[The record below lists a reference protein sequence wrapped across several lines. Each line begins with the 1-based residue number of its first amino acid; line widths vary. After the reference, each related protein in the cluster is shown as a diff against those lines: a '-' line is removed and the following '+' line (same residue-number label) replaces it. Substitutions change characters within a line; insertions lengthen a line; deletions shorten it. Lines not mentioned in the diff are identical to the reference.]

1 MNSSNFKV
9 EKPVLGYI
17 VITASLLAGMV
28 AATAFGQG
36 ETLSESQ
43 GKNQSG
49 TQRKTQR
56 KTQSEAEPSPLSKR
70 LVPHRRW
77 VLGVRADATDTGYLI
92 QRVESSSAASR
103 IGLESGDRIVAVNGQ
118 QIGFV
123 GNKHVQLSRTLQQ
136 MGGEN
141 GHVQLLIQN
150 RRNDRL
156 VSISTMLRA
165 PLQHLGH

>member
-1 MNSSNFKV
+1 MNGSNFKV

-36 ETLSESQ
+36 ETLSE
-43 GKNQSG
+43 N
-49 TQRKTQR
+49 QRKIQNQTDNPVMV
-56 KTQSEAEPSPLSKR
+56 EPSSLSKR

-77 VLGVRADATDTGYLI
+77 VLGVRADATDTGYLV
-92 QRVESSSAASR
+92 QKVESSSAASR
-103 IGLESGDRIVAVNGQ
+103 IGLESGDRIVAVDGQ

-123 GNKHVQLSRTLQQ
+123 GNKHVLLSRTLQQ
-136 MGGEN
+136 MGGES

-150 RRNDRL
+150 RRNNRL
-156 VSISTMLRA
+156 VSISAMLRA

>member
-17 VITASLLAGMV
+17 VITASLLAGMI

-43 GKNQSG
+43 GKNQS
-49 TQRKTQR
+49 
-56 KTQSEAEPSPLSKR
+56 EADNSVMVEPSPLSKR

-103 IGLESGDRIVAVNGQ
+103 IGLESGDRIVAVDGQ

>member
-1 MNSSNFKV
+1 MNGSNFKV

-43 GKNQSG
+43 GKNQS
-49 TQRKTQR
+49 
-56 KTQSEAEPSPLSKR
+56 EADNSVMVEPSPLSKR

>member
-17 VITASLLAGMV
+17 VITASLLAGMI

-43 GKNQSG
+43 GKNQS
-49 TQRKTQR
+49 
-56 KTQSEAEPSPLSKR
+56 EADNSVMVEPSPLSKR

-77 VLGVRADATDTGYLI
+77 VLGVRADATDTGYLV
-92 QRVESSSAASR
+92 QRVESGSAASR

>member
-43 GKNQSG
+43 GKNQS
-49 TQRKTQR
+49 
-56 KTQSEAEPSPLSKR
+56 EADNSVMVEPSPLSKR

-77 VLGVRADATDTGYLI
+77 VLGVRADATDTGYLV
-92 QRVESSSAASR
+92 QRVESGSAASR
-103 IGLESGDRIVAVNGQ
+103 IGLESGDRIVAVDGQ

>member
-17 VITASLLAGMV
+17 VITASLLAGMI

-43 GKNQSG
+43 GKNQS
-49 TQRKTQR
+49 
-56 KTQSEAEPSPLSKR
+56 EADNSVMVEPSPLSKR

>member
-43 GKNQSG
+43 GKNQS
-49 TQRKTQR
+49 
-56 KTQSEAEPSPLSKR
+56 EADNSVMVEPSPLSKR

-103 IGLESGDRIVAVNGQ
+103 IGLESGDRIVAVDGQ

>member
-43 GKNQSG
+43 GKNQS
-49 TQRKTQR
+49 
-56 KTQSEAEPSPLSKR
+56 EADNSVMVEPSPLSKR

-123 GNKHVQLSRTLQQ
+123 GNKHIQLSRTLQQ

>member
-43 GKNQSG
+43 GKNQS
-49 TQRKTQR
+49 
-56 KTQSEAEPSPLSKR
+56 EADNSVMVEPSPLSKR

-77 VLGVRADATDTGYLI
+77 VLGVRADATDTGYLV
-92 QRVESSSAASR
+92 QKVESSSAASR
-103 IGLESGDRIVAVNGQ
+103 IGLESGDRIVAVDGQ

-123 GNKHVQLSRTLQQ
+123 GNKHVLLSRTLQQ
-136 MGGEN
+136 MGGES

>member
-43 GKNQSG
+43 GKNQS
-49 TQRKTQR
+49 
-56 KTQSEAEPSPLSKR
+56 EADNSVMVEPSPLSKR

-103 IGLESGDRIVAVNGQ
+103 IGLESGDRIVAVDGQ

-150 RRNDRL
+150 RRNNRL
-156 VSISTMLRA
+156 VSISAMLRA
-165 PLQHLGH
+165 PLQHPGH

>member
-1 MNSSNFKV
+1 MNGSNFKV

-36 ETLSESQ
+36 ETLSE
-43 GKNQSG
+43 N
-49 TQRKTQR
+49 QRKIQNQTDNPVMV
-56 KTQSEAEPSPLSKR
+56 EPSSLSKR

-77 VLGVRADATDTGYLI
+77 VLGVLADATDTDYLV
-92 QRVESSSAASR
+92 QKVESSSAASR
-103 IGLESGDRIVAVNGQ
+103 IGLESGDRIVALNGQ

-141 GHVQLLIQN
+141 GHVQLLICLLYTSPSP
-150 RRNDRL
+150 RDATLSRMP
-156 VSISTMLRA
+156 SSA
-165 PLQHLGH
+165 

>member
-43 GKNQSG
+43 GKNQS
-49 TQRKTQR
+49 
-56 KTQSEAEPSPLSKR
+56 EADNSVMVEPSPLSKR

-77 VLGVRADATDTGYLI
+77 VLGVRADATDTGYLV
-92 QRVESSSAASR
+92 QRVESGSAASR

>member
-1 MNSSNFKV
+1 M
-9 EKPVLGYI
+9 I
-17 VITASLLAGMV
+17 

-43 GKNQSG
+43 GKNQS
-49 TQRKTQR
+49 
-56 KTQSEAEPSPLSKR
+56 EADNSVMVEPSPLSKR

-103 IGLESGDRIVAVNGQ
+103 IGLESGDRIVAVDGQ

>member
-1 MNSSNFKV
+1 MNGSNFKV

-43 GKNQSG
+43 GKNQS
-49 TQRKTQR
+49 
-56 KTQSEAEPSPLSKR
+56 EADNSVMVEPSPLSKR

-77 VLGVRADATDTGYLI
+77 VLGVRADATDTGYLV
-92 QRVESSSAASR
+92 QRVESGSAASR